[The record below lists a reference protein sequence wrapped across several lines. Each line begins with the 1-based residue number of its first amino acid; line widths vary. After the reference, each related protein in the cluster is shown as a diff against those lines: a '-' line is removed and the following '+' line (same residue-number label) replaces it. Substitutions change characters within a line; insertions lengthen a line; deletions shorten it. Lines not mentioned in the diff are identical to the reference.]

1 MTTIASVHARQILDS
16 RGNPT
21 VEVEVVTDAGAFGR
35 AAVPSGASTG
45 SHEAVE
51 RRDGGSAYG
60 GKAVEGAVASVND
73 ELGPALLGRDVH
85 DQRGTDRLLCDID
98 GTPDKGR
105 VGANGVLGVSLAVA
119 RASAAALG
127 LPLWRSLGGPAA
139 HVLPVPMMNV
149 INGGAHADNALDLQ
163 EFMVVPHRAASFA
176 EALRIGSEV
185 YHALKA
191 RLHGDGLGTAV
202 GDEGGFA
209 PEISSAEAAIELIL
223 AAAGDAGHEDAVGIA
238 LDPAMT
244 ELYRDGAYHVEGRAL
259 SSAQL
264 AEWWQSLCERY
275 PVVSLEDAMAED
287 DWDGWRLLT
296 ERLGEQVQLVGDD
309 LFVTN
314 PERLARG
321 IRRRSRERDPREGES
336 DRHAQRGARCDRA
349 GRALGLPLGDLAP
362 LGRDRGRHDRRHRGG
377 DQCRADQDRCARTLG
392 ACRQVQPAAAH
403 RGATRGVGGVPRA
416 ERVRRAQRMSVAP
429 RRTKI
434 VCTMGPATS
443 EEPMIER
450 LVAAGMDVAR
460 VNCSHGDPAELEALV
475 MAVRAV
481 EKRLDRPLAIL
492 ADLPGPKLRVARLA
506 EPRRVESG
514 DELVLAS
521 TGAAGAE
528 DLELGFELDFAR
540 VVRPGSPV
548 MIDDG
553 RVRLRVIEALG
564 NRVRCRVETG
574 GLIRSQKGVNLP
586 GSYLPIPSIT
596 DRDREM
602 LEYAV
607 RWDVDYV
614 ALSFVRRA
622 EDVEDL
628 KRLVHGLG
636 GRQRVIAKIEKL
648 EAIEQLEAIVAV
660 TDALMVARG
669 DLGVEIGAAEVP
681 MLQKRLIRMGRE
693 AGKTVITATQ
703 MLESMIDAPEPTRA
717 EASDVAN
724 AILDGTSAIML
735 SGETAVGKYPVEAV
749 DTMVRIAAAVEP
761 EFAYR
766 DTPFEATRQGPR
778 YISDVV
784 GHAACDMAEIIEAA
798 AIIVP
803 TVSGETA
810 REVSRHRPHRPIV
823 ACTPSLDVQRQLMLD
838 WAVVPLALDPT
849 KDVETLWL
857 RSIDAVQRAGIAGP
871 GDRVVITSGTN
882 VNRPGATNTI
892 LVQTL

>member
-1 MTTIASVHARQILDS
+1 
-16 RGNPT
+16 
-21 VEVEVVTDAGAFGR
+21 
-35 AAVPSGASTG
+35 
-45 SHEAVE
+45 
-51 RRDGGSAYG
+51 
-60 GKAVEGAVASVND
+60 
-73 ELGPALLGRDVH
+73 
-85 DQRGTDRLLCDID
+85 
-98 GTPDKGR
+98 
-105 VGANGVLGVSLAVA
+105 
-119 RASAAALG
+119 
-127 LPLWRSLGGPAA
+127 
-139 HVLPVPMMNV
+139 
-149 INGGAHADNALDLQ
+149 
-163 EFMVVPHRAASFA
+163 
-176 EALRIGSEV
+176 
-185 YHALKA
+185 
-191 RLHGDGLGTAV
+191 
-202 GDEGGFA
+202 
-209 PEISSAEAAIELIL
+209 
-223 AAAGDAGHEDAVGIA
+223 
-238 LDPAMT
+238 
-244 ELYRDGAYHVEGRAL
+244 
-259 SSAQL
+259 
-264 AEWWQSLCERY
+264 
-275 PVVSLEDAMAED
+275 
-287 DWDGWRLLT
+287 
-296 ERLGEQVQLVGDD
+296 
-309 LFVTN
+309 
-314 PERLARG
+314 
-321 IRRRSRERDPREGES
+321 
-336 DRHAQRGARCDRA
+336 
-349 GRALGLPLGDLAP
+349 
-362 LGRDRGRHDRRHRGG
+362 
-377 DQCRADQDRCARTLG
+377 
-392 ACRQVQPAAAH
+392 
-403 RGATRGVGGVPRA
+403 
-416 ERVRRAQRMSVAP
+416 MSIAP

-434 VCTMGPATS
+434 VCTIGPATS

-460 VNCSHGDPAELEALV
+460 VNCSHGDPEELEALV
-475 MAVRAV
+475 VAVRAV

-492 ADLPGPKLRVARLA
+492 ADLPGPKLRVARLK

-521 TGAAGAE
+521 AGAAGPE

-553 RVRLRVIEALG
+553 RVRLRVVEALG

-574 GLIRSQKGVNLP
+574 GLIRAQKGVNLP

-602 LEYAV
+602 LEHAV

-628 KRLVHGLG
+628 KRLIQGLG

-681 MLQKRLIRMGRE
+681 MLQKRLIRLGRE

-703 MLESMIDAPEPTRA
+703 LLESMIEAPEPTRA

>member
-1 MTTIASVHARQILDS
+1 
-16 RGNPT
+16 
-21 VEVEVVTDAGAFGR
+21 
-35 AAVPSGASTG
+35 
-45 SHEAVE
+45 
-51 RRDGGSAYG
+51 
-60 GKAVEGAVASVND
+60 
-73 ELGPALLGRDVH
+73 
-85 DQRGTDRLLCDID
+85 
-98 GTPDKGR
+98 
-105 VGANGVLGVSLAVA
+105 VS
-119 RASAAALG
+119 
-127 LPLWRSLGGPAA
+127 
-139 HVLPVPMMNV
+139 
-149 INGGAHADNALDLQ
+149 IQ
-163 EFMVVPHRAASFA
+163 
-176 EALRIGSEV
+176 
-185 YHALKA
+185 
-191 RLHGDGLGTAV
+191 
-202 GDEGGFA
+202 
-209 PEISSAEAAIELIL
+209 
-223 AAAGDAGHEDAVGIA
+223 
-238 LDPAMT
+238 
-244 ELYRDGAYHVEGRAL
+244 
-259 SSAQL
+259 
-264 AEWWQSLCERY
+264 
-275 PVVSLEDAMAED
+275 
-287 DWDGWRLLT
+287 
-296 ERLGEQVQLVGDD
+296 
-309 LFVTN
+309 
-314 PERLARG
+314 
-321 IRRRSRERDPREGES
+321 
-336 DRHAQRGARCDRA
+336 
-349 GRALGLPLGDLAP
+349 
-362 LGRDRGRHDRRHRGG
+362 
-377 DQCRADQDRCARTLG
+377 
-392 ACRQVQPAAAH
+392 
-403 RGATRGVGGVPRA
+403 
-416 ERVRRAQRMSVAP
+416 P

-434 VCTMGPATS
+434 VCTIGPATA
-443 EEPMIER
+443 EEAMIER

-460 VNCSHGDPAELEALV
+460 VNCSHGTPEELELL
-475 MAVRAV
+475 VRAV
-481 EKRLDRPLAIL
+481 RNVENRLDRPLAIL
-492 ADLPGPKLRVARLA
+492 ADLPGPKLRVSRLEQPIA
-506 EPRRVESG
+506 VESG
-514 DELVLAS
+514 DDLVLAS
-521 TGAAGAE
+521 AGAASGD

-553 RVRLRVIEALG
+553 RVRLRVVEALG
-564 NRVRCRVETG
+564 KRVRCRVETG

-596 DRDREM
+596 DRDKQLIEH
-602 LEYAV
+602 AV
-607 RWDVDYV
+607 RWDVDYI

-628 KRLVHGLG
+628 KRLIQGHG

-784 GHAACDMAEIIEAA
+784 GHSACDMAEIIEAA

-823 ACTPSLDVQRQLMLD
+823 ACTPSRDVQRQLMLD

>member
-1 MTTIASVHARQILDS
+1 
-16 RGNPT
+16 
-21 VEVEVVTDAGAFGR
+21 
-35 AAVPSGASTG
+35 
-45 SHEAVE
+45 
-51 RRDGGSAYG
+51 
-60 GKAVEGAVASVND
+60 
-73 ELGPALLGRDVH
+73 
-85 DQRGTDRLLCDID
+85 
-98 GTPDKGR
+98 
-105 VGANGVLGVSLAVA
+105 
-119 RASAAALG
+119 
-127 LPLWRSLGGPAA
+127 
-139 HVLPVPMMNV
+139 
-149 INGGAHADNALDLQ
+149 
-163 EFMVVPHRAASFA
+163 
-176 EALRIGSEV
+176 
-185 YHALKA
+185 
-191 RLHGDGLGTAV
+191 
-202 GDEGGFA
+202 
-209 PEISSAEAAIELIL
+209 
-223 AAAGDAGHEDAVGIA
+223 
-238 LDPAMT
+238 
-244 ELYRDGAYHVEGRAL
+244 
-259 SSAQL
+259 
-264 AEWWQSLCERY
+264 
-275 PVVSLEDAMAED
+275 
-287 DWDGWRLLT
+287 
-296 ERLGEQVQLVGDD
+296 
-309 LFVTN
+309 
-314 PERLARG
+314 
-321 IRRRSRERDPREGES
+321 
-336 DRHAQRGARCDRA
+336 
-349 GRALGLPLGDLAP
+349 
-362 LGRDRGRHDRRHRGG
+362 
-377 DQCRADQDRCARTLG
+377 
-392 ACRQVQPAAAH
+392 
-403 RGATRGVGGVPRA
+403 
-416 ERVRRAQRMSVAP
+416 MSIQP

-434 VCTMGPATS
+434 VCTIGPATA

-460 VNCSHGDPAELEALV
+460 VNCSHGTPAELEALV
-475 MAVRAV
+475 RAVRAV
-481 EKRLDRPLAIL
+481 EARLDRPLAIL
-492 ADLPGPKLRVARLA
+492 ADLPGPKLRVAPLSQPRL
-506 EPRRVESG
+506 VESG
-514 DELVLAS
+514 DEIVLAS
-521 TGAAGAE
+521 AGAASGE

-564 NRVRCRVETG
+564 KRVRCRVETG

-596 DRDREM
+596 DRDREL

-607 RWDVDYV
+607 RWDVDYI

-628 KRLVHGLG
+628 KRLVHGYG

-681 MLQKRLIRMGRE
+681 MLQKRMIRMGRE

-724 AILDGTSAIML
+724 AILDGTSAVML

-766 DTPFEATRQGPR
+766 DTPFEVTRQGPR

-784 GHAACDMAEIIEAA
+784 GHAACDMAEVIEAA

-823 ACTPSLDVQRQLMLD
+823 ACTPSRDVQRQLMLD

>member
-1 MTTIASVHARQILDS
+1 
-16 RGNPT
+16 
-21 VEVEVVTDAGAFGR
+21 
-35 AAVPSGASTG
+35 
-45 SHEAVE
+45 
-51 RRDGGSAYG
+51 
-60 GKAVEGAVASVND
+60 
-73 ELGPALLGRDVH
+73 
-85 DQRGTDRLLCDID
+85 
-98 GTPDKGR
+98 
-105 VGANGVLGVSLAVA
+105 
-119 RASAAALG
+119 
-127 LPLWRSLGGPAA
+127 
-139 HVLPVPMMNV
+139 
-149 INGGAHADNALDLQ
+149 
-163 EFMVVPHRAASFA
+163 
-176 EALRIGSEV
+176 
-185 YHALKA
+185 
-191 RLHGDGLGTAV
+191 
-202 GDEGGFA
+202 
-209 PEISSAEAAIELIL
+209 
-223 AAAGDAGHEDAVGIA
+223 
-238 LDPAMT
+238 
-244 ELYRDGAYHVEGRAL
+244 
-259 SSAQL
+259 
-264 AEWWQSLCERY
+264 
-275 PVVSLEDAMAED
+275 
-287 DWDGWRLLT
+287 
-296 ERLGEQVQLVGDD
+296 
-309 LFVTN
+309 
-314 PERLARG
+314 
-321 IRRRSRERDPREGES
+321 
-336 DRHAQRGARCDRA
+336 
-349 GRALGLPLGDLAP
+349 
-362 LGRDRGRHDRRHRGG
+362 
-377 DQCRADQDRCARTLG
+377 
-392 ACRQVQPAAAH
+392 
-403 RGATRGVGGVPRA
+403 
-416 ERVRRAQRMSVAP
+416 MSIAP

-434 VCTMGPATS
+434 VCTIGPATS

-460 VNCSHGDPAELEALV
+460 VNCSHGDPEELEALV
-475 MAVRAV
+475 VAVRAV

-492 ADLPGPKLRVARLA
+492 ADLPGPKLRVARLK
-506 EPRRVESG
+506 EPLRVETG

-521 TGAAGAE
+521 TGAAGPE

-553 RVRLRVIEALG
+553 RVRLRVVEALG

-574 GLIRSQKGVNLP
+574 GLIRAQKGVNLP

-602 LEYAV
+602 LEHAV

-628 KRLVHGLG
+628 KRLIQGLG

-681 MLQKRLIRMGRE
+681 MLQKRLIRLGRE

-703 MLESMIDAPEPTRA
+703 MLESMIEAPEPTRA

>member
-1 MTTIASVHARQILDS
+1 
-16 RGNPT
+16 
-21 VEVEVVTDAGAFGR
+21 
-35 AAVPSGASTG
+35 
-45 SHEAVE
+45 
-51 RRDGGSAYG
+51 
-60 GKAVEGAVASVND
+60 
-73 ELGPALLGRDVH
+73 
-85 DQRGTDRLLCDID
+85 
-98 GTPDKGR
+98 
-105 VGANGVLGVSLAVA
+105 
-119 RASAAALG
+119 
-127 LPLWRSLGGPAA
+127 
-139 HVLPVPMMNV
+139 
-149 INGGAHADNALDLQ
+149 
-163 EFMVVPHRAASFA
+163 
-176 EALRIGSEV
+176 
-185 YHALKA
+185 
-191 RLHGDGLGTAV
+191 
-202 GDEGGFA
+202 
-209 PEISSAEAAIELIL
+209 
-223 AAAGDAGHEDAVGIA
+223 
-238 LDPAMT
+238 
-244 ELYRDGAYHVEGRAL
+244 
-259 SSAQL
+259 
-264 AEWWQSLCERY
+264 
-275 PVVSLEDAMAED
+275 
-287 DWDGWRLLT
+287 
-296 ERLGEQVQLVGDD
+296 
-309 LFVTN
+309 
-314 PERLARG
+314 
-321 IRRRSRERDPREGES
+321 
-336 DRHAQRGARCDRA
+336 
-349 GRALGLPLGDLAP
+349 
-362 LGRDRGRHDRRHRGG
+362 
-377 DQCRADQDRCARTLG
+377 
-392 ACRQVQPAAAH
+392 
-403 RGATRGVGGVPRA
+403 
-416 ERVRRAQRMSVAP
+416 MSIAP

-434 VCTMGPATS
+434 VCTIGPATS

-460 VNCSHGDPAELEALV
+460 VNCSHGDASELEELV
-475 MAVRAV
+475 RAVRAV
-481 EKRLDRPLAIL
+481 EERLDRPLAIL
-492 ADLPGPKLRVARLA
+492 ADLPGPKLRVSRLA

-521 TGAAGAE
+521 AGAAGGD

-553 RVRLRVIEALG
+553 RVRLRVVEALG

-602 LEYAV
+602 LEHAV

-628 KRLVHGLG
+628 KRLIEGLG

-681 MLQKRLIRMGRE
+681 MLQKRMIRMGRE

-823 ACTPSLDVQRQLMLD
+823 ACTPSRDVQRQLMLD

>member
-1 MTTIASVHARQILDS
+1 
-16 RGNPT
+16 
-21 VEVEVVTDAGAFGR
+21 
-35 AAVPSGASTG
+35 
-45 SHEAVE
+45 
-51 RRDGGSAYG
+51 
-60 GKAVEGAVASVND
+60 
-73 ELGPALLGRDVH
+73 
-85 DQRGTDRLLCDID
+85 
-98 GTPDKGR
+98 
-105 VGANGVLGVSLAVA
+105 
-119 RASAAALG
+119 
-127 LPLWRSLGGPAA
+127 
-139 HVLPVPMMNV
+139 
-149 INGGAHADNALDLQ
+149 
-163 EFMVVPHRAASFA
+163 
-176 EALRIGSEV
+176 
-185 YHALKA
+185 
-191 RLHGDGLGTAV
+191 
-202 GDEGGFA
+202 
-209 PEISSAEAAIELIL
+209 
-223 AAAGDAGHEDAVGIA
+223 
-238 LDPAMT
+238 
-244 ELYRDGAYHVEGRAL
+244 
-259 SSAQL
+259 
-264 AEWWQSLCERY
+264 
-275 PVVSLEDAMAED
+275 
-287 DWDGWRLLT
+287 
-296 ERLGEQVQLVGDD
+296 
-309 LFVTN
+309 
-314 PERLARG
+314 
-321 IRRRSRERDPREGES
+321 
-336 DRHAQRGARCDRA
+336 
-349 GRALGLPLGDLAP
+349 
-362 LGRDRGRHDRRHRGG
+362 
-377 DQCRADQDRCARTLG
+377 
-392 ACRQVQPAAAH
+392 
-403 RGATRGVGGVPRA
+403 
-416 ERVRRAQRMSVAP
+416 MSIAP

>member
-1 MTTIASVHARQILDS
+1 
-16 RGNPT
+16 
-21 VEVEVVTDAGAFGR
+21 
-35 AAVPSGASTG
+35 
-45 SHEAVE
+45 
-51 RRDGGSAYG
+51 
-60 GKAVEGAVASVND
+60 
-73 ELGPALLGRDVH
+73 
-85 DQRGTDRLLCDID
+85 
-98 GTPDKGR
+98 
-105 VGANGVLGVSLAVA
+105 
-119 RASAAALG
+119 
-127 LPLWRSLGGPAA
+127 
-139 HVLPVPMMNV
+139 
-149 INGGAHADNALDLQ
+149 
-163 EFMVVPHRAASFA
+163 
-176 EALRIGSEV
+176 
-185 YHALKA
+185 
-191 RLHGDGLGTAV
+191 
-202 GDEGGFA
+202 
-209 PEISSAEAAIELIL
+209 
-223 AAAGDAGHEDAVGIA
+223 
-238 LDPAMT
+238 
-244 ELYRDGAYHVEGRAL
+244 
-259 SSAQL
+259 
-264 AEWWQSLCERY
+264 
-275 PVVSLEDAMAED
+275 
-287 DWDGWRLLT
+287 
-296 ERLGEQVQLVGDD
+296 
-309 LFVTN
+309 
-314 PERLARG
+314 
-321 IRRRSRERDPREGES
+321 
-336 DRHAQRGARCDRA
+336 
-349 GRALGLPLGDLAP
+349 
-362 LGRDRGRHDRRHRGG
+362 
-377 DQCRADQDRCARTLG
+377 
-392 ACRQVQPAAAH
+392 
-403 RGATRGVGGVPRA
+403 
-416 ERVRRAQRMSVAP
+416 MSVAP

-434 VCTMGPATS
+434 VCTIGPATS

-475 MAVRAV
+475 VAVRAV

-514 DELVLAS
+514 EELVLAS
-521 TGAAGAE
+521 AGAAGAD

-553 RVRLRVIEALG
+553 RVRLRVVEALG
-564 NRVRCRVETG
+564 KRVRCRVETG

-602 LEYAV
+602 LEHAV

-810 REVSRHRPHRPIV
+810 REVSRHRPPRPIV

>member
-1 MTTIASVHARQILDS
+1 
-16 RGNPT
+16 
-21 VEVEVVTDAGAFGR
+21 
-35 AAVPSGASTG
+35 
-45 SHEAVE
+45 
-51 RRDGGSAYG
+51 
-60 GKAVEGAVASVND
+60 
-73 ELGPALLGRDVH
+73 
-85 DQRGTDRLLCDID
+85 
-98 GTPDKGR
+98 
-105 VGANGVLGVSLAVA
+105 
-119 RASAAALG
+119 
-127 LPLWRSLGGPAA
+127 
-139 HVLPVPMMNV
+139 
-149 INGGAHADNALDLQ
+149 
-163 EFMVVPHRAASFA
+163 
-176 EALRIGSEV
+176 
-185 YHALKA
+185 
-191 RLHGDGLGTAV
+191 
-202 GDEGGFA
+202 
-209 PEISSAEAAIELIL
+209 
-223 AAAGDAGHEDAVGIA
+223 
-238 LDPAMT
+238 
-244 ELYRDGAYHVEGRAL
+244 
-259 SSAQL
+259 
-264 AEWWQSLCERY
+264 
-275 PVVSLEDAMAED
+275 
-287 DWDGWRLLT
+287 
-296 ERLGEQVQLVGDD
+296 
-309 LFVTN
+309 
-314 PERLARG
+314 
-321 IRRRSRERDPREGES
+321 
-336 DRHAQRGARCDRA
+336 
-349 GRALGLPLGDLAP
+349 
-362 LGRDRGRHDRRHRGG
+362 
-377 DQCRADQDRCARTLG
+377 
-392 ACRQVQPAAAH
+392 
-403 RGATRGVGGVPRA
+403 
-416 ERVRRAQRMSVAP
+416 MSIVP

-434 VCTMGPATS
+434 VCTIGPATS

-460 VNCSHGDPAELEALV
+460 VNCSHGDASELEALV
-475 MAVRAV
+475 RAVRAV
-481 EKRLDRPLAIL
+481 EERLDRPLAIL

-506 EPRRVESG
+506 EPRRVESD

-521 TGAAGAE
+521 AGAASGD

-553 RVRLRVIEALG
+553 RVRLRVVEALG
-564 NRVRCRVETG
+564 KRVRCRVETG

-602 LEYAV
+602 LEHAV

-628 KRLVHGLG
+628 KRLIEGLG

-681 MLQKRLIRMGRE
+681 MLQKRMIRMGRE

-703 MLESMIDAPEPTRA
+703 MLESMIEAPEPTRA

-823 ACTPSLDVQRQLMLD
+823 ACTPSRDVQRQLMLD

>member
-1 MTTIASVHARQILDS
+1 
-16 RGNPT
+16 
-21 VEVEVVTDAGAFGR
+21 
-35 AAVPSGASTG
+35 
-45 SHEAVE
+45 
-51 RRDGGSAYG
+51 
-60 GKAVEGAVASVND
+60 
-73 ELGPALLGRDVH
+73 
-85 DQRGTDRLLCDID
+85 
-98 GTPDKGR
+98 
-105 VGANGVLGVSLAVA
+105 
-119 RASAAALG
+119 
-127 LPLWRSLGGPAA
+127 
-139 HVLPVPMMNV
+139 
-149 INGGAHADNALDLQ
+149 
-163 EFMVVPHRAASFA
+163 
-176 EALRIGSEV
+176 
-185 YHALKA
+185 
-191 RLHGDGLGTAV
+191 
-202 GDEGGFA
+202 
-209 PEISSAEAAIELIL
+209 
-223 AAAGDAGHEDAVGIA
+223 
-238 LDPAMT
+238 
-244 ELYRDGAYHVEGRAL
+244 
-259 SSAQL
+259 
-264 AEWWQSLCERY
+264 
-275 PVVSLEDAMAED
+275 
-287 DWDGWRLLT
+287 
-296 ERLGEQVQLVGDD
+296 
-309 LFVTN
+309 
-314 PERLARG
+314 
-321 IRRRSRERDPREGES
+321 
-336 DRHAQRGARCDRA
+336 
-349 GRALGLPLGDLAP
+349 
-362 LGRDRGRHDRRHRGG
+362 
-377 DQCRADQDRCARTLG
+377 
-392 ACRQVQPAAAH
+392 
-403 RGATRGVGGVPRA
+403 
-416 ERVRRAQRMSVAP
+416 MSIAP

-434 VCTMGPATS
+434 VCTIGPATS

-460 VNCSHGDPAELEALV
+460 VNCSHGDPEELEALV
-475 MAVRAV
+475 VAVRAV

-492 ADLPGPKLRVARLA
+492 ADLPGPKLRVARLK

-521 TGAAGAE
+521 TGAAGPE

-553 RVRLRVIEALG
+553 RVRLRVVEALG

-602 LEYAV
+602 LEHAV

-628 KRLVHGLG
+628 KRLIQGLG

-735 SGETAVGKYPVEAV
+735 SGETAVGSYPVEAV

-766 DTPFEATRQGPR
+766 DTPFDATRQGPR

>member
-1 MTTIASVHARQILDS
+1 
-16 RGNPT
+16 
-21 VEVEVVTDAGAFGR
+21 
-35 AAVPSGASTG
+35 
-45 SHEAVE
+45 
-51 RRDGGSAYG
+51 
-60 GKAVEGAVASVND
+60 
-73 ELGPALLGRDVH
+73 
-85 DQRGTDRLLCDID
+85 
-98 GTPDKGR
+98 
-105 VGANGVLGVSLAVA
+105 
-119 RASAAALG
+119 
-127 LPLWRSLGGPAA
+127 
-139 HVLPVPMMNV
+139 
-149 INGGAHADNALDLQ
+149 
-163 EFMVVPHRAASFA
+163 
-176 EALRIGSEV
+176 
-185 YHALKA
+185 
-191 RLHGDGLGTAV
+191 
-202 GDEGGFA
+202 
-209 PEISSAEAAIELIL
+209 
-223 AAAGDAGHEDAVGIA
+223 
-238 LDPAMT
+238 
-244 ELYRDGAYHVEGRAL
+244 
-259 SSAQL
+259 
-264 AEWWQSLCERY
+264 
-275 PVVSLEDAMAED
+275 
-287 DWDGWRLLT
+287 
-296 ERLGEQVQLVGDD
+296 
-309 LFVTN
+309 
-314 PERLARG
+314 
-321 IRRRSRERDPREGES
+321 
-336 DRHAQRGARCDRA
+336 
-349 GRALGLPLGDLAP
+349 
-362 LGRDRGRHDRRHRGG
+362 
-377 DQCRADQDRCARTLG
+377 
-392 ACRQVQPAAAH
+392 
-403 RGATRGVGGVPRA
+403 
-416 ERVRRAQRMSVAP
+416 MSVAP

-434 VCTMGPATS
+434 VCTIGPATS

-475 MAVRAV
+475 LAVRAV

-514 DELVLAS
+514 DGLVLAS
-521 TGAAGAE
+521 AGAAGAD

-553 RVRLRVIEALG
+553 RVRLRVVEALG
-564 NRVRCRVETG
+564 KRVSCRVETG

-602 LEYAV
+602 LEHAV

-628 KRLVHGLG
+628 KRLVQGLG

-766 DTPFEATRQGPR
+766 DTPFEVTRQGPR

-838 WAVVPLALDPT
+838 WAVVPLALDPA

>member
-1 MTTIASVHARQILDS
+1 
-16 RGNPT
+16 
-21 VEVEVVTDAGAFGR
+21 
-35 AAVPSGASTG
+35 
-45 SHEAVE
+45 
-51 RRDGGSAYG
+51 
-60 GKAVEGAVASVND
+60 
-73 ELGPALLGRDVH
+73 
-85 DQRGTDRLLCDID
+85 
-98 GTPDKGR
+98 
-105 VGANGVLGVSLAVA
+105 
-119 RASAAALG
+119 
-127 LPLWRSLGGPAA
+127 
-139 HVLPVPMMNV
+139 
-149 INGGAHADNALDLQ
+149 
-163 EFMVVPHRAASFA
+163 
-176 EALRIGSEV
+176 
-185 YHALKA
+185 
-191 RLHGDGLGTAV
+191 
-202 GDEGGFA
+202 
-209 PEISSAEAAIELIL
+209 
-223 AAAGDAGHEDAVGIA
+223 
-238 LDPAMT
+238 
-244 ELYRDGAYHVEGRAL
+244 
-259 SSAQL
+259 
-264 AEWWQSLCERY
+264 
-275 PVVSLEDAMAED
+275 
-287 DWDGWRLLT
+287 
-296 ERLGEQVQLVGDD
+296 
-309 LFVTN
+309 
-314 PERLARG
+314 
-321 IRRRSRERDPREGES
+321 
-336 DRHAQRGARCDRA
+336 
-349 GRALGLPLGDLAP
+349 
-362 LGRDRGRHDRRHRGG
+362 
-377 DQCRADQDRCARTLG
+377 
-392 ACRQVQPAAAH
+392 
-403 RGATRGVGGVPRA
+403 
-416 ERVRRAQRMSVAP
+416 MSIAP

-607 RWDVDYV
+607 GWDVDYV

>member
-1 MTTIASVHARQILDS
+1 
-16 RGNPT
+16 
-21 VEVEVVTDAGAFGR
+21 
-35 AAVPSGASTG
+35 
-45 SHEAVE
+45 
-51 RRDGGSAYG
+51 
-60 GKAVEGAVASVND
+60 
-73 ELGPALLGRDVH
+73 
-85 DQRGTDRLLCDID
+85 
-98 GTPDKGR
+98 
-105 VGANGVLGVSLAVA
+105 
-119 RASAAALG
+119 
-127 LPLWRSLGGPAA
+127 
-139 HVLPVPMMNV
+139 
-149 INGGAHADNALDLQ
+149 
-163 EFMVVPHRAASFA
+163 
-176 EALRIGSEV
+176 
-185 YHALKA
+185 
-191 RLHGDGLGTAV
+191 
-202 GDEGGFA
+202 
-209 PEISSAEAAIELIL
+209 
-223 AAAGDAGHEDAVGIA
+223 
-238 LDPAMT
+238 
-244 ELYRDGAYHVEGRAL
+244 
-259 SSAQL
+259 
-264 AEWWQSLCERY
+264 
-275 PVVSLEDAMAED
+275 
-287 DWDGWRLLT
+287 
-296 ERLGEQVQLVGDD
+296 
-309 LFVTN
+309 
-314 PERLARG
+314 
-321 IRRRSRERDPREGES
+321 
-336 DRHAQRGARCDRA
+336 
-349 GRALGLPLGDLAP
+349 
-362 LGRDRGRHDRRHRGG
+362 
-377 DQCRADQDRCARTLG
+377 
-392 ACRQVQPAAAH
+392 
-403 RGATRGVGGVPRA
+403 
-416 ERVRRAQRMSVAP
+416 MSVQP

-434 VCTMGPATS
+434 VCTIGPATA

-460 VNCSHGDPAELEALV
+460 VNCSHGTPEELEALV
-475 MAVRAV
+475 RAVRAV

-506 EPRRVESG
+506 QPRLVVSG
-514 DELVLAS
+514 DDLVLAS
-521 TGAAGAE
+521 AGAATGD

-553 RVRLRVIEALG
+553 RVRLRVVEALG
-564 NRVRCRVETG
+564 KRVRCRVETG
-574 GLIRSQKGVNLP
+574 GLIQSQKGVNLP

-596 DRDREM
+596 DRDREL
-602 LEYAV
+602 LEHAV

-628 KRLVHGLG
+628 KRLVHALG

-648 EAIEQLEAIVAV
+648 EAIEQLEAIVAA

-724 AILDGTSAIML
+724 AILDGTSAVML
-735 SGETAVGKYPVEAV
+735 SGETAVGSYPVEAV

-766 DTPFEATRQGPR
+766 DTPFHATRQGPR

-784 GHAACDMAEIIEAA
+784 GHAACDMAEVIEAA

-823 ACTPSLDVQRQLMLD
+823 ACTPNRDVQRQLMLD

>member
-1 MTTIASVHARQILDS
+1 
-16 RGNPT
+16 
-21 VEVEVVTDAGAFGR
+21 
-35 AAVPSGASTG
+35 
-45 SHEAVE
+45 
-51 RRDGGSAYG
+51 
-60 GKAVEGAVASVND
+60 
-73 ELGPALLGRDVH
+73 
-85 DQRGTDRLLCDID
+85 
-98 GTPDKGR
+98 
-105 VGANGVLGVSLAVA
+105 
-119 RASAAALG
+119 
-127 LPLWRSLGGPAA
+127 
-139 HVLPVPMMNV
+139 
-149 INGGAHADNALDLQ
+149 
-163 EFMVVPHRAASFA
+163 
-176 EALRIGSEV
+176 
-185 YHALKA
+185 
-191 RLHGDGLGTAV
+191 
-202 GDEGGFA
+202 
-209 PEISSAEAAIELIL
+209 
-223 AAAGDAGHEDAVGIA
+223 
-238 LDPAMT
+238 
-244 ELYRDGAYHVEGRAL
+244 
-259 SSAQL
+259 
-264 AEWWQSLCERY
+264 
-275 PVVSLEDAMAED
+275 
-287 DWDGWRLLT
+287 
-296 ERLGEQVQLVGDD
+296 
-309 LFVTN
+309 
-314 PERLARG
+314 
-321 IRRRSRERDPREGES
+321 
-336 DRHAQRGARCDRA
+336 
-349 GRALGLPLGDLAP
+349 
-362 LGRDRGRHDRRHRGG
+362 
-377 DQCRADQDRCARTLG
+377 
-392 ACRQVQPAAAH
+392 
-403 RGATRGVGGVPRA
+403 
-416 ERVRRAQRMSVAP
+416 MSIAP

-434 VCTMGPATS
+434 VCTIGPATA

-460 VNCSHGDPAELEALV
+460 VNCSHGNVAELEALV
-475 MAVRAV
+475 VAVRAV

-492 ADLPGPKLRVARLA
+492 ADLPGPKLRVAPLA
-506 EPRRVESG
+506 QPRAVSTG
-514 DELVLAS
+514 DDLVLAS
-521 TGAAGAE
+521 AGSAGPE

-553 RVRLRVIEALG
+553 RVRLRVVEALG
-564 NRVRCRVETG
+564 KRVRCRVETG

-602 LEYAV
+602 LEHAV
-607 RWDVDYV
+607 RWDVDYI

-628 KRLVHGLG
+628 KRLITGLG

-648 EAIEQLEAIVAV
+648 EAIEQLESIVAV

-669 DLGVEIGAAEVP
+669 DLGVEVGTAEVP
-681 MLQKRLIRMGRE
+681 MLQKRMIRIGRE

-724 AILDGTSAIML
+724 AILDGTSAVML

-749 DTMVRIAAAVEP
+749 DTMVRIAASVEP

-766 DTPFEATRQGPR
+766 DTPFDSTRQGPR

-784 GHAACDMAEIIEAA
+784 GHAACDMAEVIEAA

-803 TVSGETA
+803 TVSGDTA
-810 REVSRHRPHRPIV
+810 REISRHRPHRPIV

-849 KDVETLWL
+849 KDVETLWM

>member
-1 MTTIASVHARQILDS
+1 
-16 RGNPT
+16 
-21 VEVEVVTDAGAFGR
+21 
-35 AAVPSGASTG
+35 
-45 SHEAVE
+45 
-51 RRDGGSAYG
+51 
-60 GKAVEGAVASVND
+60 
-73 ELGPALLGRDVH
+73 
-85 DQRGTDRLLCDID
+85 
-98 GTPDKGR
+98 
-105 VGANGVLGVSLAVA
+105 
-119 RASAAALG
+119 
-127 LPLWRSLGGPAA
+127 
-139 HVLPVPMMNV
+139 
-149 INGGAHADNALDLQ
+149 
-163 EFMVVPHRAASFA
+163 
-176 EALRIGSEV
+176 
-185 YHALKA
+185 
-191 RLHGDGLGTAV
+191 
-202 GDEGGFA
+202 
-209 PEISSAEAAIELIL
+209 
-223 AAAGDAGHEDAVGIA
+223 
-238 LDPAMT
+238 
-244 ELYRDGAYHVEGRAL
+244 
-259 SSAQL
+259 
-264 AEWWQSLCERY
+264 
-275 PVVSLEDAMAED
+275 
-287 DWDGWRLLT
+287 
-296 ERLGEQVQLVGDD
+296 
-309 LFVTN
+309 
-314 PERLARG
+314 
-321 IRRRSRERDPREGES
+321 
-336 DRHAQRGARCDRA
+336 
-349 GRALGLPLGDLAP
+349 
-362 LGRDRGRHDRRHRGG
+362 
-377 DQCRADQDRCARTLG
+377 
-392 ACRQVQPAAAH
+392 
-403 RGATRGVGGVPRA
+403 
-416 ERVRRAQRMSVAP
+416 MSIAP

-434 VCTMGPATS
+434 VCTMGPATRD
-443 EEPMIER
+443 EAMIER

-460 VNCSHGDPAELEALV
+460 VNCSHGDPAELEELV
-475 MAVRAV
+475 LGVRAV

-506 EPRRVESG
+506 EPRRIESG

-521 TGAAGAE
+521 VGAAGPD

-553 RVRLRVIEALG
+553 RVRLRVVEALG

-628 KRLVHGLG
+628 KRLIDGLG

-648 EAIEQLEAIVAV
+648 EAIEQLEAIVAA

-681 MLQKRLIRMGRE
+681 MLQKRLIRLGRE

-766 DTPFEATRQGPR
+766 DTPFAATRQGPR

>member
-1 MTTIASVHARQILDS
+1 
-16 RGNPT
+16 
-21 VEVEVVTDAGAFGR
+21 
-35 AAVPSGASTG
+35 
-45 SHEAVE
+45 
-51 RRDGGSAYG
+51 
-60 GKAVEGAVASVND
+60 
-73 ELGPALLGRDVH
+73 
-85 DQRGTDRLLCDID
+85 
-98 GTPDKGR
+98 
-105 VGANGVLGVSLAVA
+105 
-119 RASAAALG
+119 
-127 LPLWRSLGGPAA
+127 
-139 HVLPVPMMNV
+139 
-149 INGGAHADNALDLQ
+149 
-163 EFMVVPHRAASFA
+163 
-176 EALRIGSEV
+176 
-185 YHALKA
+185 
-191 RLHGDGLGTAV
+191 
-202 GDEGGFA
+202 
-209 PEISSAEAAIELIL
+209 
-223 AAAGDAGHEDAVGIA
+223 
-238 LDPAMT
+238 
-244 ELYRDGAYHVEGRAL
+244 
-259 SSAQL
+259 
-264 AEWWQSLCERY
+264 
-275 PVVSLEDAMAED
+275 
-287 DWDGWRLLT
+287 
-296 ERLGEQVQLVGDD
+296 
-309 LFVTN
+309 
-314 PERLARG
+314 
-321 IRRRSRERDPREGES
+321 
-336 DRHAQRGARCDRA
+336 
-349 GRALGLPLGDLAP
+349 
-362 LGRDRGRHDRRHRGG
+362 
-377 DQCRADQDRCARTLG
+377 
-392 ACRQVQPAAAH
+392 
-403 RGATRGVGGVPRA
+403 
-416 ERVRRAQRMSVAP
+416 MSVAP

-434 VCTMGPATS
+434 VCTIGPATS

-475 MAVRAV
+475 RAVRAV
-481 EKRLDRPLAIL
+481 EERLDRPLAIL
-492 ADLPGPKLRVARLA
+492 ADLPGPKLRVARLS
-506 EPRRVESG
+506 EPRRVESD
-514 DELVLAS
+514 DEIVLAS
-521 TGAAGAE
+521 AGAASGD

-553 RVRLRVIEALG
+553 RVRLRVVEALG
-564 NRVRCRVETG
+564 KRVRCRVETG
-574 GLIRSQKGVNLP
+574 GPIRSQKGVNLP

-602 LEYAV
+602 LEHAV

-628 KRLVHGLG
+628 KRLIQGLD

-648 EAIEQLEAIVAV
+648 EAIEQLESIVAV

-681 MLQKRLIRMGRE
+681 MLQKRMIRMGRE

-724 AILDGTSAIML
+724 AILDGTSAVML

-784 GHAACDMAEIIEAA
+784 GHAACDMAEVIEAA

-823 ACTPSLDVQRQLMLD
+823 ACTPSRDVQRQLMLD

>member
-1 MTTIASVHARQILDS
+1 
-16 RGNPT
+16 
-21 VEVEVVTDAGAFGR
+21 
-35 AAVPSGASTG
+35 
-45 SHEAVE
+45 
-51 RRDGGSAYG
+51 
-60 GKAVEGAVASVND
+60 
-73 ELGPALLGRDVH
+73 
-85 DQRGTDRLLCDID
+85 
-98 GTPDKGR
+98 
-105 VGANGVLGVSLAVA
+105 
-119 RASAAALG
+119 
-127 LPLWRSLGGPAA
+127 
-139 HVLPVPMMNV
+139 
-149 INGGAHADNALDLQ
+149 
-163 EFMVVPHRAASFA
+163 
-176 EALRIGSEV
+176 
-185 YHALKA
+185 
-191 RLHGDGLGTAV
+191 
-202 GDEGGFA
+202 
-209 PEISSAEAAIELIL
+209 
-223 AAAGDAGHEDAVGIA
+223 
-238 LDPAMT
+238 
-244 ELYRDGAYHVEGRAL
+244 
-259 SSAQL
+259 
-264 AEWWQSLCERY
+264 
-275 PVVSLEDAMAED
+275 
-287 DWDGWRLLT
+287 
-296 ERLGEQVQLVGDD
+296 
-309 LFVTN
+309 
-314 PERLARG
+314 
-321 IRRRSRERDPREGES
+321 
-336 DRHAQRGARCDRA
+336 
-349 GRALGLPLGDLAP
+349 
-362 LGRDRGRHDRRHRGG
+362 
-377 DQCRADQDRCARTLG
+377 
-392 ACRQVQPAAAH
+392 
-403 RGATRGVGGVPRA
+403 
-416 ERVRRAQRMSVAP
+416 MSIAP

-434 VCTMGPATS
+434 VCTIGPATS

-460 VNCSHGDPAELEALV
+460 VNCSHGDPEELEALV
-475 MAVRAV
+475 VAVRAV

-492 ADLPGPKLRVARLA
+492 ADLPGPKLRVARLK

-521 TGAAGAE
+521 AGAAGPE

-553 RVRLRVIEALG
+553 RVRLRVVEALG

-574 GLIRSQKGVNLP
+574 GLIRAQKGVNLP

-602 LEYAV
+602 LEHAV

-628 KRLVHGLG
+628 KRLIQGLG

-681 MLQKRLIRMGRE
+681 MLQKRLIRLGRE

-735 SGETAVGKYPVEAV
+735 SGETAVGSYPVEAV

>member
-1 MTTIASVHARQILDS
+1 
-16 RGNPT
+16 
-21 VEVEVVTDAGAFGR
+21 
-35 AAVPSGASTG
+35 
-45 SHEAVE
+45 
-51 RRDGGSAYG
+51 
-60 GKAVEGAVASVND
+60 
-73 ELGPALLGRDVH
+73 
-85 DQRGTDRLLCDID
+85 
-98 GTPDKGR
+98 
-105 VGANGVLGVSLAVA
+105 
-119 RASAAALG
+119 
-127 LPLWRSLGGPAA
+127 
-139 HVLPVPMMNV
+139 
-149 INGGAHADNALDLQ
+149 
-163 EFMVVPHRAASFA
+163 
-176 EALRIGSEV
+176 
-185 YHALKA
+185 
-191 RLHGDGLGTAV
+191 
-202 GDEGGFA
+202 
-209 PEISSAEAAIELIL
+209 
-223 AAAGDAGHEDAVGIA
+223 
-238 LDPAMT
+238 
-244 ELYRDGAYHVEGRAL
+244 
-259 SSAQL
+259 
-264 AEWWQSLCERY
+264 
-275 PVVSLEDAMAED
+275 
-287 DWDGWRLLT
+287 
-296 ERLGEQVQLVGDD
+296 
-309 LFVTN
+309 
-314 PERLARG
+314 
-321 IRRRSRERDPREGES
+321 
-336 DRHAQRGARCDRA
+336 
-349 GRALGLPLGDLAP
+349 
-362 LGRDRGRHDRRHRGG
+362 
-377 DQCRADQDRCARTLG
+377 
-392 ACRQVQPAAAH
+392 
-403 RGATRGVGGVPRA
+403 
-416 ERVRRAQRMSVAP
+416 MSIAP

-434 VCTMGPATS
+434 VCTIGPATS

-475 MAVRAV
+475 RAVRAV
-481 EKRLDRPLAIL
+481 EERLDRPLAIL
-492 ADLPGPKLRVARLA
+492 ADLPGPKLRVARLT
-506 EPRRVESG
+506 EPRPVASD

-521 TGAAGAE
+521 AGAATAG

-553 RVRLRVIEALG
+553 RVRLRVVEALG
-564 NRVRCRVETG
+564 KRVRCRVETG

-602 LEYAV
+602 LEHAV

-628 KRLVHGLG
+628 KRLIQGLG

-648 EAIEQLEAIVAV
+648 EAIEQLESIVAV

-681 MLQKRLIRMGRE
+681 MLQKRMIRMGRE

-703 MLESMIDAPEPTRA
+703 MLESMIEAPEPTRA

-735 SGETAVGKYPVEAV
+735 SGETAVGKYPVQAV

-823 ACTPSLDVQRQLMLD
+823 ACTPSRDVQRQLMLD
-838 WAVVPLALDPT
+838 WAVLPLALDPT

>member
-1 MTTIASVHARQILDS
+1 
-16 RGNPT
+16 
-21 VEVEVVTDAGAFGR
+21 
-35 AAVPSGASTG
+35 
-45 SHEAVE
+45 
-51 RRDGGSAYG
+51 
-60 GKAVEGAVASVND
+60 
-73 ELGPALLGRDVH
+73 
-85 DQRGTDRLLCDID
+85 
-98 GTPDKGR
+98 
-105 VGANGVLGVSLAVA
+105 
-119 RASAAALG
+119 
-127 LPLWRSLGGPAA
+127 
-139 HVLPVPMMNV
+139 
-149 INGGAHADNALDLQ
+149 
-163 EFMVVPHRAASFA
+163 
-176 EALRIGSEV
+176 
-185 YHALKA
+185 
-191 RLHGDGLGTAV
+191 
-202 GDEGGFA
+202 
-209 PEISSAEAAIELIL
+209 
-223 AAAGDAGHEDAVGIA
+223 
-238 LDPAMT
+238 
-244 ELYRDGAYHVEGRAL
+244 
-259 SSAQL
+259 
-264 AEWWQSLCERY
+264 
-275 PVVSLEDAMAED
+275 
-287 DWDGWRLLT
+287 
-296 ERLGEQVQLVGDD
+296 
-309 LFVTN
+309 
-314 PERLARG
+314 
-321 IRRRSRERDPREGES
+321 
-336 DRHAQRGARCDRA
+336 
-349 GRALGLPLGDLAP
+349 
-362 LGRDRGRHDRRHRGG
+362 
-377 DQCRADQDRCARTLG
+377 
-392 ACRQVQPAAAH
+392 
-403 RGATRGVGGVPRA
+403 
-416 ERVRRAQRMSVAP
+416 MSIAP

-475 MAVRAV
+475 VAVRAV

-607 RWDVDYV
+607 GWDVDYV